1 MAIASKRKPMI
12 CSATLIN
19 YNSIVSCF
27 MFFSF
32 LIQDRNRASGELL
45 NKESRQNIDDMFC
58 YIFIK

>member
-1 MAIASKRKPMI
+1 
-12 CSATLIN
+12 
-19 YNSIVSCF
+19 

-45 NKESRQNIDDMFC
+45 NKESRQNIDDMFY